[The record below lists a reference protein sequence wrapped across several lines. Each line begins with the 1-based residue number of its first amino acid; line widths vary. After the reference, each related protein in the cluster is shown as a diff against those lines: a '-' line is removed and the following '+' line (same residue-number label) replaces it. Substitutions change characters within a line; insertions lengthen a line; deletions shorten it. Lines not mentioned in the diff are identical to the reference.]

1 MNGLDVAEWQV
12 RLAAA
17 EELLELVDDELAAA
31 QATVDRARVAW

>member
-1 MNGLDVAEWQV
+1 MTGVEVAEWQV

-17 EELLELVDDELAAA
+17 EELLELVDEELVAA